1 MNLGNIYIAGAS
13 KCGSEFEQKA
23 VYWIA
28 VDMFNKA
35 LSDTNVKVRAS
46 KSINTYSKYFPSTE
60 VCFFNNID
68 KNSSYQIECWINK
81 LTLVR
86 TSD

>member
-1 MNLGNIYIAGAS
+1 M
-13 KCGSEFEQKA
+13 QKA
-23 VYWIA
+23 KRNSKTENESQSPFLSLFA

-35 LSDTNVKVRAS
+35 QKDELVKSRAR

-60 VCFFNNID
+60 VCFFNNVE
-68 KNSSYQIECWINK
+68 KNTKYNIECWVNK
-81 LTLVR
+81 TTTVR

>member
-1 MNLGNIYIAGAS
+1 MNLGNIYVAGAKS
-13 KCGSEFEQKA
+13 CGNDFEQKT

-35 LSDTNVKVRAS
+35 QKDESVKSRAR

-60 VCFFNNID
+60 VCFFNNVE
-68 KNSSYQIECWINK
+68 KNTTYNIECWVNK
-81 LTLVR
+81 TTTVR

>member
-1 MNLGNIYIAGAS
+1 MNLGNIYVAGAKS
-13 KCGSEFEQKA
+13 CGNEFEQKT

-35 LSDTNVKVRAS
+35 LRDENVETRAR

-60 VCFFNNID
+60 VCFFNNVE
-68 KNSSYQIECWINK
+68 KNSSYKIECWINK
-81 LTLVR
+81 ATLVR